1 MLSTINHNGKRIAE
15 IINSKSKMPKFI
27 YLNPEKVNPPER
39 KLIKKKKY
47 KRVHYHGRYDRDYD
61 YDSDQSEGDPYDS
74 HSDEETDEEEEYED
88 EEEYNKRNCKLIKIK
103 DGTLI
108 QAIDKKDKNQRLV
121 AYFAGASGAG
131 KSTGAAGLA
140 ISYKEA
146 FPKNPIYLFS
156 RIEDD
161 KVYKGLGIIQ
171 IPITDVLLEQEI
183 DLVNS
188 DAVKNGAMIIFDD
201 IDTIINPE
209 LKKAVYKVLLDAL
222 EIGRHMK
229 LYITVMSHL
238 INGNDHQLTRS
249 ILNESG
255 TITVFPHGNIHAV
268 EYLLNKYFGIPN
280 KRIKQIIT
288 TDSRYITFGR
298 TYPYYMIKEKS
309 VELL

>member
-1 MLSTINHNGKRIAE
+1 MLSTTNHNGKRIAE
-15 IINSKSKMPKFI
+15 IINTKSKKPQFI
-27 YLNPEKVNPPER
+27 YLND
-39 KLIKKKKY
+39 IKNKKPKKQIKSMRTKY
-47 KRVHYHGRYDRDYD
+47 MYKNHRDD
-61 YDSDQSEGDPYDS
+61 KYDSDNSQ
-74 HSDEETDEEEEYED
+74 DELLYSDEEEE
-88 EEEYNKRNCKLIKIK
+88 EEESGRIIKIR

-131 KSTGAAGLA
+131 KSTGAAQLA

-171 IPITDVLLEQEI
+171 IPITEVLLEQEI

-201 IDTIINPE
+201 IDTIISPE

-222 EIGRHMK
+222 EIGRHLK

-238 INGNDHQLTRS
+238 INGNDHNLTRT

-255 TITVFPHGNIHAV
+255 TITIFPHGNIHAV

-280 KRIKQIIT
+280 RRIKQIIT